1 VGTPS
6 IPAFVNGKTL
16 LTMNKKPTL
25 RSRLLLLAAI
35 PTFFLVLLAAAA
47 MYVAYSGSAAMNTM
61 YEDRV
66 VPLKQLKT
74 IADAYAVEVVD
85 LAHKTRD
92 ESITFEQAVKSV
104 EAARALIAG
113 EWKAYTGTSLTP
125 DEARG
130 VEKTRARM
138 TEADRSIDRLLV
150 ILRAGNREA
159 LRDYAARDL
168 YAVMDP
174 LSAEVTELVNLQL
187 EVAEQLNL
195 ANVARVRQLEWLVG
209 ALLLGALALSLGA
222 TALVARKLLG
232 TLGGEP
238 ETATAIARSIAEG
251 DLSTRVVVKPGDDA
265 SLMAALAAMSASLNR
280 IVSDVRVNVDQLA
293 GASGQIAAGNQ
304 DLSHR
309 TEEQAAS
316 LQQTAASMEEMN
328 AAVAQNSGTAREAT
342 RMAADAS
349 RAATDGGRVVGSVV
363 ETMGAIDAQS
373 QKISDIIG
381 VIDGIAFQTNILAL
395 NAAVEAARAG
405 ESGRGFAV
413 VAQEVRSLA
422 QRSADAAKE
431 IKRLITD
438 SVAQVGS
445 GAKLANDAGRAI
457 EEVVRQVGLVS
468 EMIHSIS
475 AATEEQASNAAQVTQ
490 AVGQLD
496 SVTQQ
501 NAALVEES
509 AASAASLADQAR
521 RLSQSVAVFRLS

>member
-1 VGTPS
+1 
-6 IPAFVNGKTL
+6 
-16 LTMNKKPTL
+16 MNRPNL
-25 RSRLLLLAAI
+25 RSRLLLLSAI
-35 PTFFLVLLAAAA
+35 PILFLSMLAASAL
-47 MYVAYSGSAAMNTM
+47 YVAVSGERALRSM

-92 ESITFEQAVKSV
+92 GAIAPEQAVQAI
-104 EAARALIAG
+104 EAAQTLIAA
-113 EWKAYTGTSLTP
+113 EWKAYTGTYLTP

-130 VEKTRARM
+130 VERTRARM
-138 TEADRSIDRLLV
+138 KDADRLIERLTG
-150 ILRAGNREA
+150 ILRAGDLEA
-159 LRDYAARDL
+159 LRSLAARDL
-168 YAVMDP
+168 YPVMDP
-174 LSAEVTELVNLQL
+174 LSSEVTDLVNLQL
-187 EVAEQLNL
+187 RVAEALNA
-195 ANVARVRQLEWLVG
+195 ANAARVGQLKWIIG
-209 ALLLGALALSLGA
+209 AMFLGALGVSLVVSTLVTRGLLS
-222 TALVARKLLG
+222 

-238 ETATAIARSIAEG
+238 ETAATIARAIAQG
-251 DLSTRVVVKPGDDA
+251 DLSVKVAVRPGDDA
-265 SLMAALAAMSASLNR
+265 SLMAALSAMLGSLNR

-309 TEEQAAS
+309 TEEQAAN
-316 LQQTAASMEEMN
+316 LEETAASMEEMN

-349 RAATDGGRVVGSVV
+349 RAANDGGRVVGRVV

-445 GAKLANDAGRAI
+445 GAKLAHDAGAAI

-468 EMIHSIS
+468 QMIQSIS

-501 NAALVEES
+501 NAALVEQS
-509 AASAASLADQAR
+509 AAAAASLADQAR
-521 RLSQSVAVFRLS
+521 RLSESVAVFRLS

>member
-1 VGTPS
+1 M
-6 IPAFVNGKTL
+6 KT
-16 LTMNKKPTL
+16 KATL

-35 PTFFLVLLAAAA
+35 PTGFLMLLAAAA
-47 MYVAYSGSAAMNTM
+47 MYVAYAGSTAMGAM
-61 YEDRV
+61 YQDRV

-92 ESITFEQAVKSV
+92 GAVTFEQALKSV
-104 EAARALIAG
+104 EAARKVIAG
-113 EWKAYTGTSLTP
+113 EWKAYTSTSLTEE
-125 DEARG
+125 EARG

-138 TEADRSIDRLLV
+138 SEADRSIDRLLG
-150 ILRAGNREA
+150 ILRAADREA
-159 LRDYAARDL
+159 LREYAARDL
-168 YAVMDP
+168 YPVIDP
-174 LSAEVTELVNLQL
+174 VSTEVTELVNLQL
-187 EVAEQLNL
+187 QVAEQLNA
-195 ANVARVRQLEWLVG
+195 ANAVRVRQLEWIIG
-209 ALLLGALALSLGA
+209 ALFLGAVTLSLGT
-222 TALVARKLLG
+222 TALVARGMLR

-251 DLSTRVVVKPGDDA
+251 NLSVRVAVKPGDDA

-349 RAATDGGRVVGSVV
+349 RAATDGGQVVGRVVQ
-363 ETMGAIDAQS
+363 TMGAIDAQS

-438 SVAQVGS
+438 SVAQVGN
-445 GAKLANDAGRAI
+445 GAKLAHDAGTAI

-468 EMIHSIS
+468 EMIQSIS

-509 AASAASLADQAR
+509 AAAAASLADQAR
-521 RLSQSVAVFRLS
+521 RLSDSVSVFRLS